1 MRACSAGSSLGRLTC
16 RAVKRTNEAGK
27 YSPGGSRWRRTTS
40 NAIVV
45 VGHELPPI
53 ASRGTNKQTD
63 QQSGWLRAGD
73 NEASEAPICPHD
85 RRRRPPCH
93 LPAYSRQPAKGDSGG
108 CSRCRGETAGLRRA
122 YSVSAAG
129 SSSAPPSFLPRPLL
143 RLNHWLRLGTTNQ
156 QIKALRRLSALAL
169 IVG

>member
-93 LPAYSRQPAKGDSGG
+93 LPAYSPQPAKGD
-108 CSRCRGETAGLRRA
+108 RAGAALA
-122 YSVSAAG
+122 AAG
-129 SSSAPPSFLPRPLL
+129 KQLDTAVHIPYPRHDRRQRLPPFCPAHCSGSIIGSGWERRISKL
-143 RLNHWLRLGTTNQ
+143 RLC
-156 QIKALRRLSALAL
+156 
-169 IVG
+169 VG